1 MASLESTNSVL
12 QFECHTPEESTA
24 FLEELMLFSRGVHI
38 WVLDGDMG
46 AGKTTFVKQC
56 GLFLGFVEHVTSP
69 TFSIVNEYRSNSGK
83 IYYHFDFY
91 RINSEREAFE
101 IGCEDYFY
109 SGNVCFI
116 EWASRIPTLLPEK
129 YIHIKIDA
137 LSEQTRAY
145 TITLVDSGS
154 TKVAK

>member
-1 MASLESTNSVL
+1 MASIESNSIM
-12 QFECHTPEESTA
+12 QFECHTPEESMA
-24 FLEELMLFSRGVHI
+24 FLGALLEFAQGEQI
-38 WVLDGDMG
+38 WVLDGEMG
-46 AGKTTFVKQC
+46 AGKTTFIRQC
-56 GLFLGFVEHVTSP
+56 GLFLGLVESVTSP

-109 SGNVCFI
+109 SGNLCFI

-129 YIHIKIDA
+129 YLHIKIVA
-137 LSEQTRAY
+137 LTEQSRAY
-145 TITLVDSGS
+145 TITHFDG
-154 TKVAK
+154 TKNKI